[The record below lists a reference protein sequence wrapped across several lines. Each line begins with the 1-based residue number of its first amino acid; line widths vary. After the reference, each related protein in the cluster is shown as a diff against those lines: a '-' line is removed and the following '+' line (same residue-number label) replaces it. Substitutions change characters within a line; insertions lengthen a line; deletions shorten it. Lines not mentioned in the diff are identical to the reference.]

1 MLVEGDMRLQ
11 NPSKL
16 QNQSVDAKTTAVLYP
31 DDYQYD
37 VNLKESEHTNI
48 VTDGVAAM

>member
-1 MLVEGDMRLQ
+1 MRLQ

-31 DDYQYD
+31 DDYQSD
-37 VNLKESEHTNI
+37 VNLKESEHTNN